1 MMKEEFEKLVGHSV
15 TEKDYELIQFVYTWH
30 PSISETEGKKQIAEL
45 YKTGGILVIDAMK
58 EAAQH
63 SMRLD
68 NELRELERKTN
79 AVKERIANVKEGY
92 LSFERCF
99 EEVRKYYDATEEY
112 PEYMRFRK
120 EFVEPNYSIKD
131 IREAEK
137 ILGIVH

>member
-1 MMKEEFEKLVGHSV
+1 MLKEEFEILIGYGV
-15 TEKDYELIQFVYTWH
+15 TDKDYELIQFVYTWH
-30 PSISETEGKKQIAEL
+30 PSISDTEGKKQIAEL

-58 EAAQH
+58 EAAQYN
-63 SMRLD
+63 MRLD

-92 LSFERCF
+92 LGFERCF
-99 EEVRKYYDATEEY
+99 EDVRKYYDASKEY

-120 EFVEPNYSIKD
+120 DFVDSIYPISD